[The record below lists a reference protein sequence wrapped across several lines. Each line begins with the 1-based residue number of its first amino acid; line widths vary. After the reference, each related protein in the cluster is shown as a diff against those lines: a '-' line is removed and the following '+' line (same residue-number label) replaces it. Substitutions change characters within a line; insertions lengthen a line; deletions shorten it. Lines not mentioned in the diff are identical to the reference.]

1 MRYFITNVLPHHL
14 SGKYKIS
21 YAASNF
27 SWALIHSEVFDE
39 VFSIAPLNVTGDID
53 DVQMNELVYSKWRK
67 KRAFLRYLAPIR
79 EQVAIFKKI
88 KSGSSVW
95 FYNISPLNIVL
106 FFLCKWF
113 KPSVQCNVIVLDI
126 YIPKSRISL
135 DTLCLWTINHA
146 HANIRLSD
154 SPRFTCQKSEC
165 LPGVVPL
172 NAPDLPKVSSLSWE
186 FLLSGLLREDI
197 SQISLVIKVF
207 SQLPNA
213 ILHIT
218 GFSERS
224 DLLKAECEKYPN
236 IHFHGELPFSE
247 YIELLHRVPFLLS
260 TRDPKEEGNQCN
272 FPSKVIEG
280 ILHNRII
287 VSTIKYNQLSGLN
300 YFYIS
305 SEENESLQQF
315 SNIINMENA
324 ELLRYANQS
333 EKAKVLFSPLRWGE
347 TMSKLEAN

>member
-1 MRYFITNVLPHHL
+1 
-14 SGKYKIS
+14 
-21 YAASNF
+21 
-27 SWALIHSEVFDE
+27 
-39 VFSIAPLNVTGDID
+39 
-53 DVQMNELVYSKWRK
+53 
-67 KRAFLRYLAPIR
+67 
-79 EQVAIFKKI
+79 
-88 KSGSSVW
+88 
-95 FYNISPLNIVL
+95 
-106 FFLCKWF
+106 
-113 KPSVQCNVIVLDI
+113 
-126 YIPKSRISL
+126 
-135 DTLCLWTINHA
+135 
-146 HANIRLSD
+146 
-154 SPRFTCQKSEC
+154 
-165 LPGVVPL
+165 L
-172 NAPDLPKVSSLSWE
+172 NAPDFPKVSSLSWE

-305 SEENESLQQF
+305 SEENEFPTAVFEYNKYGECGTSPLCK
-315 SNIINMENA
+315 SNLKKQM
-324 ELLRYANQS
+324 
-333 EKAKVLFSPLRWGE
+333 VLFSPLRWGE
-347 TMSKLEAN
+347 NNVKIGR